1 MGHIILGDSDIKT
14 EINAA
19 HYDEAEKNC
28 QRKKSTIKT
37 YYNQVKY
44 NLSRNFHEVPSLSES
59 KGLEQMKYSDAS
71 GALFWWRR

>member
-1 MGHIILGDSDIKT
+1 MGHRLLGDSDIKT

-19 HYDEAEKNC
+19 HYYEAENNC
-28 QRKKSTIKT
+28 QRKKSTIQT

-44 NLSRNFHEVPSLSES
+44 NLRKFDKVPSLSES
-59 KGLEQMKYSDAS
+59 KGLDTQLKYPDAS